1 MMTVPPQFTSS
12 LPSFSYPASFR
23 HPPPASSQPTGDDIR
38 RGATV
43 GPRARGPGSVIVLLL
58 PLLLLLLCI
67 QLFCWRWP
75 SSLSSFC
82 IVWPCLMWLQW
93 QRLQLWYVMVGRHDR
108 SYDDRFFAYRC
119 TFLPVMYLPVILWAE
134 GYKNQAEVSLLA
146 IHTEKSEPE
155 SKAGKVT
162 LLTIQ

>member
-1 MMTVPPQFTSS
+1 
-12 LPSFSYPASFR
+12 
-23 HPPPASSQPTGDDIR
+23 
-38 RGATV
+38 V

-82 IVWPCLMWLQW
+82 IVWPCLMWLQR

-155 SKAGKVT
+155 SKAGKSHT
-162 LLTIQ
+162 AHTIILNNGSRVSCKNVSKGLFQTR